1 MQSIIVYI
9 TTILQSNCIKAVFL
23 AILFPPNRVWLW
35 GRGIAIKCIIAV
47 FLAILWASCEWTH
60 SRIHR
65 PRIGRLFARLS
76 FSHHYYYCI
85 MMMMMMMMLVG
96 IEMAMMLEMQTLGIP
111 PWSDTCCEIPQ
122 RWERRWT
129 MTGRRTRMMIT
140 GSTDH
145 QPSRSSSRVILCVIT
160 LQIWEVSNPQI
171 CPGFGPSMP
180 RTDRIIALL
189 LQLRDYRNI
198 KRDIS
203 KLQMK
208 KRVRLLLIKYLK

>member
-1 MQSIIVYI
+1 MIVRQRHCNQMHY
-9 TTILQSNCIKAVFL
+9 SCIPGYSL
-23 AILFPPNRVWLW
+23 SELW
-35 GRGIAIKCIIAV
+35 MD
-47 FLAILWASCEWTH
+47 T
-60 SRIHR
+60 
-65 PRIGRLFARLS
+65 
-76 FSHHYYYCI
+76 FSHSQASDWEALCTALILTSLLFLHNDDDDDDDAGRDRDVNDARNANFGDPA
-85 MMMMMMMMLVG
+85 LVWHVLWDPTKMR
-96 IEMAMMLEMQTLGIP
+96 EKVDNDRAENQ
-111 PWSDTCCEIPQ
+111 DDDHRDHE
-122 RWERRWT
+122 
-129 MTGRRTRMMIT
+129 TR
-140 GSTDH
+140 
-145 QPSRSSSRVILCVIT
+145 RSSSRVILCVIT